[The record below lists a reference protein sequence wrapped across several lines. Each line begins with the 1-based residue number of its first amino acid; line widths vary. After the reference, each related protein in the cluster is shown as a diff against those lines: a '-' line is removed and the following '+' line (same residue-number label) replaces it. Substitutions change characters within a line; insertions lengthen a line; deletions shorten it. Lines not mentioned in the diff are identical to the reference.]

1 MKMNNLFKKSYL
13 MLFAL
18 LSVMV
23 MACSDD
29 DEKEA
34 SPKPTITSVSPT
46 SGAPGDAIVI
56 TGTNL
61 ADASAVTFGN
71 ASATIGSKSATSI
84 TTTVPT
90 EASEGAQTIT
100 VTTPEGTANIS
111 FTVESSEE
119 EVEAPTITAVDPAE
133 GEAGT
138 EVTIT
143 GTNLENAIV
152 TFGEAVAV
160 LSANTATSITTTV
173 PEGAAEGEQEIT
185 VITAGGNATH
195 AFTVIVGIPGEVG
208 ERLYVHRDGVELDN
222 GFRNHGGNDHHE
234 PLDRENDEQVFQG
247 ESSIKFV
254 SKKNPNGQFGFHLDP
269 HGTIMDTED
278 YTHIVFSVYGGE
290 GAGNLRVALREKQ
303 ENGSDVAQANIVW
316 VPVTPVIGEWT
327 TFEVPLTS
335 LGTKIPQGDG
345 DEYTPSGM
353 FQNPKW
359 FEMMFSSQGSSEGGD
374 IRTFYIDEIYFVT
387 KE

>member
-1 MKMNNLFKKSYL
+1 MNMNNLFKKSYL

-18 LSVMV
+18 LSVLV

-34 SPKPTITSVSPT
+34 SPKPTITAVSPT

-222 GFRNHGGNDHHE
+222 GFREHGGNDHHE
-234 PLDRENDEQVFQG
+234 PLDRANTEQAFEG

-254 SKKNPNGQFGFHLDP
+254 SKKSPNAQFGFHLEP
-269 HGTIMDTED
+269 HGTIMDTEE
-278 YTHIVFSVYGGE
+278 YTHLVFSVYGGE
-290 GAGNLRVALREKQ
+290 GAGNMRVALREKQ
-303 ENGSDVAQANIVW
+303 ENGKDVAQANIVR
-316 VPVTPVIGEWT
+316 VAVTPAIGEWT
-327 TFEVPLTS
+327 TFEIPLTS
-335 LGTKIPQGDG
+335 LGTKVGEGD
-345 DEYTPSGM
+345 DYIPSGQ
-353 FQNPKW
+353 FGSIKW
-359 FEMMFSSQGSSEGGD
+359 FEMMFDSHGTSEGGD

>member
-1 MKMNNLFKKSYL
+1 MEMNNLLKKSYL

-18 LSVMV
+18 LSVLV

-34 SPKPTITSVSPT
+34 SPKPTISAVSPT
-46 SGAPGDAIVI
+46 SGAPGDAVTI

-61 ADASAVTFGN
+61 ANASAVTFGN
-71 ASATIGSKSATSI
+71 ASATIDSKSATSI
-84 TTTVPT
+84 TTTVP
-90 EASEGAQTIT
+90 ADAAEGAQTIT
-100 VTTPEGTANIS
+100 VTTPEGTASVS
-111 FTVESSEE
+111 FTVEVGE

-152 TFGEAVAV
+152 TFGEVAAV

-173 PEGAAEGEQEIT
+173 PENAVEGEQEIT

-222 GFRNHGGNDHHE
+222 GFREHGGNDHHE
-234 PLDRENDEQVFQG
+234 PLDRANTEQVFEG

-254 SKKNPNGQFGFHLDP
+254 SKKSPNAQFGFHLEP
-269 HGTIMDTED
+269 HGTIMDTGE
-278 YTHIVFSVYGGE
+278 YTHLVFSVYGGE
-290 GAGNLRVALREKQ
+290 GAGNMRVALREKQ
-303 ENGSDVAQANIVW
+303 ENGKDVAQANIVR
-316 VPVTPVIGEWT
+316 VAITPEAGKWT
-327 TFEVPLTS
+327 TYEIPLIS
-335 LGTKIPQGDG
+335 LGTKVGTAE
-345 DEYTPSGM
+345 EYVPSGQ
-353 FQNPKW
+353 FGSIKW
-359 FEMMFSSQGSSEGGD
+359 FEMMFDSHGSSEGGD

>member
-34 SPKPTITSVSPT
+34 SPKPTITAVSPT
-46 SGAPGDAIVI
+46 SGAPGDAVTIS
-56 TGTNL
+56 GTNL
-61 ADASAVTFGN
+61 ADATAVTFGS

-84 TTTVPT
+84 TTTVPSDAT
-90 EASEGAQTIT
+90 EGALTIT
-100 VTTPEGTANIS
+100 VTTPAGTATAS
-111 FTVESSEE
+111 FTVESGE
-119 EVEAPTITAVDPAE
+119 EVEAPAITAVDPAE
-133 GEAGT
+133 GAAGD

-143 GTNLENAIV
+143 GANLEDAIV
-152 TFGEAVAV
+152 MFGEATAV
-160 LSANTATSITTTV
+160 LSANTATSITATV
-173 PEGAAEGEQEIT
+173 PENAVEGEQEIT
-185 VITAGGNATH
+185 VITPGGSVTH

-208 ERLYVHRDGVELDN
+208 ERLYVHQDGVVLDN
-222 GFRNHGGNDHHE
+222 GFRPHGGNDHYE
-234 PLDRENDEQVFQG
+234 PLDRENTEQVFEG

-254 SKKNPNGQFGFHLDP
+254 SKKEPNAQFGFHLEP
-269 HGTIMDTED
+269 HGTIMDTKD

-303 ENGSDVAQANIVW
+303 ENGNDVAQANIVW

-335 LGTKIPQGDG
+335 LGTKILQGDG
-345 DEYTPSGM
+345 GEYTPSGA
-353 FQNPKW
+353 FVLPKW